1 VIEDNQIGMD
11 NEGMYEEAEPLAA
24 PTPPRRIRLD
34 PDALAFQFSSSI
46 RENASEIAADNEY
59 EQAGFFGKVG
69 IGISDYWGRTTE
81 MLGEGMR
88 FSYDVLPAIYAESAI
103 DLYEEFTG
111 IEGLVPAN
119 IRQEIVDTALNAE
132 GFKSMAQVGRDKGLV
147 KQTVEPSAFRDSY
160 LNPDAV
166 GGIASSVALGAG
178 AIFIPGAQFVA
189 VPLMGTMAMDA
200 VFGEY
205 AEAIATNPEME
216 YDWKVGA
223 GLGLLVSLEMVG
235 TKFGT
240 IDLPKMMASWAFK
253 KGIKE
258 SAKGKVKK
266 GLGKVMLGEL
276 AAAGFEGLEEL
287 TEEQLEGLVQ
297 LMYLPEHES
306 FRKAVLSG
314 EMGFEQWATVGK
326 IMSDNFE
333 WRTILL
339 GAMGY
344 TGSRSAAGIQ
354 QAAQRRDFEN
364 QLSGVEITEEAI
376 AEIKAPPAAPEPI
389 GESAEEVSPDD
400 VGPAETPPSIKDLTD
415 DQMGA
420 LATRLVE
427 ANPEGVARLL
437 RTSKGRDR
445 KSGRQLALW
454 EGILPP
460 DVVTNQATRQRLFD
474 AIKAAEAAKGTA
486 PGPEAPIGEP
496 EAPEAPAAPVVEPE
510 APEAAAP
517 EAGSLE
523 AMRARRREIRESLG
537 LTPDPEGSGLLDIE
551 ALEAAPE
558 ELRNELFQ
566 LDDDID
572 TAEFAEGTAEMDREA
587 AAGDTGVIE
596 IEVSEAG
603 VDELSMERMSILED
617 IERREQE
624 LGDVDPTTDDE
635 YMSLQQEL
643 ARVDRELAAG
653 ESTDTEFSTDVP
665 ASQGPIQSSDLDVQS
680 GTQMGSMPGG
690 VAVSKSNGKRYY
702 VKRYENKEQVR
713 NEKVANAFYQAA
725 GVRVPEVTYVVENGQ
740 IVGVASVMI
749 DGLTEGGNPR
759 GAGAGFIM
767 DSWLANWDVVG
778 MDGDNLLTDSDGNA
792 VRVDQGGALTTR
804 AQGEPKG
811 SRFGNEVT
819 ETTRLREKNEVFS
832 RVSPADMR
840 NGLDSLE
847 SISESDIAR
856 IVRENSTGDTEA
868 DNQLIKT
875 LIARRSD
882 LLSKRA
888 ELVDQSEVEFSEDT
902 EALEADAELS
912 AINVDGREFE
922 RLADEDVSEQERQLA
937 ERVRAKTGKTVKF
950 VRQISGP
957 TTNGWF
963 LQSSPDTLTI
973 VSREYD
979 SAAIAKKIGKDAV
992 SALEKKLA
1000 QVERAIKRGGSTTT
1014 TETDSKG
1021 KTTKKVT
1028 PAKSKLKKQRA
1039 KIKAEIKRR
1048 KKVTEK
1054 TVDQAYEDMLLQTVI
1069 HENYHSI
1076 DPTSTTSEE
1085 DERLRGMTH
1094 KILISAL
1101 NNGGMSRRLGMPI
1114 TTYRREIEAAKTDE
1128 EVRAAENKLNRE
1140 LRAEAVSD
1148 MAVLQLSGVT
1158 EAFYDRGFMTKVRS
1172 RVRKLSKAF
1181 GSSKDSQ
1188 TLNRIMLNTD
1198 AGNFRVGSYA
1208 GAMSTRAIVNSS
1220 IEELYGIADVAPMT
1234 RRSSLPSTG
1243 GDRPEMMR
1251 PMEFSVEP
1259 ESALPYTTKE
1269 PGQYEFEV
1277 GPGLKIRARIGMNPE
1292 SASLT
1297 FSSEFLSV
1305 PMIIDS
1311 RDRRFD
1317 FTRRTTSI
1325 PTNVIN
1331 QGRNRQRTARRDGL
1345 GPITEKISTYDMV
1358 KPDIN
1363 PGIVLAT
1370 VAKIATDHVLKY
1382 KIKDLNFSASGTS
1395 EQYIPAVSPEVSAA
1409 LDILSMLEGAKAP
1422 GTIGR
1427 VTSGEAVNLMRGED
1441 GKGYPSEALRGGIGR
1456 GVSTP
1461 SINLRT
1467 TYIKQLYDANNPK
1480 GTSRGAVYSRI
1491 AKRIATALDYE
1502 VIEDSPAQQK
1512 KLLRKRKK
1520 DLQASLRKLENDVQ
1534 AMEGDSSAENAA
1546 LIKRKGELEARLRK
1560 LPKKVAPSR
1569 MRKIKEEIAE
1579 IDQALEKGESVFSG
1593 LASKKRKEIEEE
1605 LSDIKEKMDGLRER
1619 TSNFNVRRRRTEE
1632 EKAEEKRLE
1641 QEAREGRERRQRED
1655 DERDAARRAMPTGD
1669 VEELVS
1675 HAAAYN
1681 ISAIRLAN
1689 REIKRGAAR
1698 MVADYFNLY
1707 DNQGSLEAMAI
1718 THRQVVRDFEGSP
1731 EELAAEE
1738 ELHEAA
1744 EQNLENELQNSLQD
1758 NAARL
1763 RLLTETYYLMDGEPV
1778 PSSGRTNATRLQ
1790 DKIGKLAILQLRIQA
1805 GRNED
1810 TAQEILDVSDARS
1823 ISRQMVVAGLSE
1835 EVQSDL
1841 NRALS
1846 FRGAAGINRRLR
1858 DSLRDFDATSSGSTS
1873 SDAGVDRLHEMVLEH
1888 LEIVIPHESL
1898 DFDTDRRLIDA
1909 MAKAAVSEG
1918 LLETREEAIDIISA
1932 GREQAGLDEIDMDA
1946 RRSTEPVSMPRRQ
1959 PGEYIDP
1966 FIEEILR
1973 EPNAGSADFS
1983 QDVAPILRPE
1993 HLGDPVMSGIVG
2005 EVPYIDAI
2013 RTIQN
2018 PTREN
2023 ILELFAMRRAF
2034 GSKGL
2039 AKGQTEWAKV
2049 PEEEV
2054 RSAIGQLGIEPSD
2067 EVVKYISD
2075 FYYEFV
2081 GMGQSVELA
2090 LGKDEQFSSRGKV
2103 ERAMAELFDRNPS
2116 PTAAELS
2123 EIEGAPKVGT
2133 GVVKTGL
2140 KGNLSPRRVKTFI
2153 DNALSTVV
2161 KADGAVATT
2170 EDIEQIESLL
2180 ESNDVV
2186 IYVGEGTPTI
2196 HAKREWLNRFR
2207 KPVDYAKIKAMTI
2220 EAMKAG
2226 YHNWYREF
2234 GEFFYGIGG
2243 PDLVNEAA
2251 MVFGVTSSQSP
2262 VEQNIS
2268 DTLHIMLLARQYR
2281 ESGQPWNVKSFVDW
2295 AMSQPKRS
2303 NPNTLKGTLGM
2314 FVSGKQ
2320 MTQIAKFYIDG
2331 TPADG
2336 KGAIKTRTYSGQ
2348 IAEAAHNNFYPWS
2361 VQDRHQAA
2369 LYGFL
2374 SGSFNEV
2381 NGKFTYDKVFP
2392 LDSDYRY
2399 AQYLTMRLSME
2410 PELLGNTPSMI
2421 QAGQWF
2427 HTKAGESPYPELDT
2441 KENKGMVANFEK
2453 NHPELRSGTFRSA
2466 EVFSSEEIA
2475 RLKAMLADKSVSQE
2489 TADLGRNLLVPGYT
2503 HFAYGAAQMSQGQHM
2518 ARKLAKHMRE
2528 GGARVNLFGIP
2539 SISAPGVSRQL
2550 TMDESAMYEFYSQIV
2565 DTATESD
2572 GSIGILNSMG
2582 LPHTPMV
2589 SLAGSVDG
2597 RPYIGFQFTP
2607 LVGSISDPA
2616 TASLVGA
2623 LMGVGTMQP
2632 RMATVQP
2639 SPTGTAMTVR
2649 VYVGDQ
2655 SKMSQ
2660 EQTEAVMSRMSAL
2673 KSNGEVSQSV
2683 APANGYVEV
2692 TIDPGSKKIDADKV
2706 ISQFN
2711 KIAEEIQNEEG
2722 ITVRG
2727 EAHRTEVQVIDQSQY
2742 VGIIESSGTAAS
2754 EGPDLLSRVLGEV
2767 ATPVVAILQAND
2779 FNFNRQEFAEGL
2791 GIDPDVASVIPQVEF
2806 SSDSSFPDVAEQR
2819 EALVNE
2825 SGGVIVA
2832 DQPGVLA
2839 ESAAKEARWWSSLE
2853 REEQEIIAMWVNGHT
2868 VPQGRGEFTPSDPDV
2883 AHAFEQFE
2891 MAFPHTEAYSAIRAI
2906 VTQKYGSWQ
2915 AGRVFASNLPVDMT
2929 KFDDYPYEGEVGVPE
2944 AIERGLQNGLR
2955 DVWTT
2960 GPRPKAMSWFTELF
2974 IDSDGRYLEPEI
2986 RYIRD
2991 VGTFGV
2997 IGVAYNGDASSWAEG
3012 SIVNYDGQNYV
3023 IIGTP
3028 EGQDNGDNATVT
3040 TADIISAIFGTLVG
3054 QDTALKRLQATA
3066 FPEGAS
3072 QDVID
3077 SMEVTE
3083 LGAKIYDVPRGIT
3096 KRQPWQLGEIRTKVA
3111 RAMYHE
3117 LRGVE
3122 DSMENMVEEA
3132 LAPLYRKFL
3141 SGMSSAP
3148 RVESAVAYRAVNSIL
3163 PEAFTRRF
3171 SEGDVFRI
3179 EAPASMTIDASV
3191 AAGFSATQGGGM
3203 RDALAQ
3209 GQMIK
3214 TRGERKAL
3222 TQEYRQVT
3230 AQSPTI
3236 QFVVDNVSTA
3246 RAVGLGSLRGIVSK
3260 DRVMDMTRRVGL
3272 SEASPDLAGARDQES
3287 RTLDVNRGGQ
3297 FEGMV
3302 VPMDNPDSDQ
3312 RLAMAQGRI
3321 YDNSGRSRLADSL
3334 SKDDFATKEEF
3345 LATRFEAEVIS
3356 FTQAVDALVAEGTV
3370 TAEQAAE
3377 IKENATDPDNFIV
3390 PPSIA
3395 EQEVLAMPGSAYRV
3409 ERIESDGNLVV
3420 LTEVRLSEAELSDTP
3435 VLAEFSE
3442 DVATD
3447 DLLGSEPESFDT
3459 VQSVRFRQGM
3469 VIKGR
3474 RYAQDRFIQLD
3485 YVQRD
3490 LADAFGQELDIEEDA
3505 LNQFRNIPGILNHH
3519 AERFKEKH
3527 AEPLASDV
3535 ARAGLSQS
3543 EFGEYAVA
3551 MHALDVNKDLRGR
3564 NAAALA
3570 GEIDSGMT
3578 DEQAMEVINRMI
3590 GRAAAGE
3597 VDLKEIEFLRRRLV
3611 QMSRATMRK
3620 AKNSG
3625 LITETEFDRLSERF
3639 PNYVP
3644 MWNAFEEATDEA
3656 NSEREQFVVPAN
3668 VLMARTGRTAG
3679 SLAGDEAFFADR
3691 IAAVADQRFRVLR
3704 KAAAN
3709 EALKRLLRLTNTAN
3723 NSNIL
3728 SVFKPGVKRFSNS
3741 KTGEIGV
3748 MADDSWRNDPT
3759 VFTVMVGGQR
3769 VLLKINDKGLAEAIK
3784 NKSMPKGTVHQK
3796 LFQTASLFTS
3806 TFRFLT
3812 TQFGNPDFTAVNP
3825 VRDVQQATASV
3836 VGENQSLSSQTEDGS
3851 FKKLS
3856 VTKRLKIVMRAGLNI
3871 AVALP
3876 VTFGLGTEG
3885 MRTSYA
3891 KYRALGGRQ
3900 GFFMDQDPVRARKSL
3915 KAATSG
3921 GTVSRYGRARV
3932 VKVAK
3937 SPAWLWGKVNTMF
3950 DDGIRFAVWHRLVA
3964 EGVNPQKAIETTRDL
3979 TVDFSRMGTGGPYV
3993 NAMYAYA
4000 NAGVQGTTKTARLM
4014 KSKAGASVVGGYILA
4029 GMMSELLGDD
4039 GEDRDENGISDWEEI
4054 PQYERD
4060 ANMHIRIPF
4069 GDDDDKAGYI
4079 AVPVAYGLD
4088 VPFVLGRRL
4097 VRMGKGMGIFGSN
4110 PNGQGTDTVGEGVLA
4125 VLSASVTQFVPTG
4138 ANALVEPGDDPL
4150 RNTVHGALRLGLPD
4164 ILDPIVD
4171 LGMNKDWRNQSIYNQ
4186 PFPTDPAPNRSRMG
4200 RRGDQGYETSPS
4212 TAWANDLVKLMNDVT
4227 GGNEVVAGGVSIQP
4241 EWITYSLQALF
4252 GGTYKTAARAIDGIA
4267 NSIHNNYLRDNF
4279 PDEPD
4284 LVKETEIKD
4293 IPVLRR
4299 FYTESPRPDVMRRRF
4314 YDSRDAVFRSD
4325 AEVRKQEEAGMFDEA
4340 DAQYEREYPLIDAVE
4355 IYKDERKVRSAIRKM
4370 AKEMKADGFSRAEIL
4385 IEKKRMMAE
4394 VEELQREAVTQ
4405 IMEDKRAKAEAE
4417 SN

>member
-1 VIEDNQIGMD
+1 MIEDNQIGMD
-11 NEGMYEEAEPLAA
+11 NEGMYEEAEPPAA
-24 PTPPRRIRLD
+24 PTPPRKIRLD
-34 PDALAFQFSSSI
+34 PDALASQFSSSI
-46 RENASEIAADNEY
+46 RANASEIAADNEY

-119 IRQEIVDTALNAE
+119 IRQEIIDTALNAE

-223 GLGLLVSLEMVG
+223 GLGMLVALEMVG

-240 IDLPKMMASWAFK
+240 IDLPKMMASKAFK
-253 KGIKE
+253 KGVKE

-314 EMGFEQWATVGK
+314 EMGPEQWATVGK

-415 DQMGA
+415 DEMGA

-474 AIKAAEAAKGTA
+474 AIKAAEAAKGAA

-496 EAPEAPAAPVVEPE
+496 EAPEA
-510 APEAAAP
+510 AAP
-517 EAGSLE
+517 EARSLE

-572 TAEFAEGTAEMDREA
+572 AAEFAEGTAEMDREA
-587 AAGDTGVIE
+587 EAPEAE
-596 IEVSEAG
+596 ASEAG
-603 VDELSMERMSILED
+603 IDELSMERMSILED

-653 ESTDTEFSTDVP
+653 ESADTEFSTDVP

-702 VKRYENKEQVR
+702 VKRYENQEQVR

-819 ETTRLREKNEVFS
+819 ETTKLREKNEVFS

-902 EALEADAELS
+902 EALEADAELA

-922 RLADEDVSEQERQLA
+922 RLTDEDVSEQERQLA

-1054 TVDQAYEDMLLQTVI
+1054 TVNQAYEDMLLQTVI

-1158 EAFYDRGFMTKVRS
+1158 EAFYDRGFMTRVRS
-1172 RVRKLSKAF
+1172 RIRKLSKAF

-1198 AGNFRVGSYA
+1198 AGNFRVGSYS

-1243 GDRPEMMR
+1243 GDRPGMMR
-1251 PMEFSVEP
+1251 PMEFSADLDN
-1259 ESALPYTTKE
+1259 ALPYKTVEGGT
-1269 PGQYEFEV
+1269 YEFDAGSGV
-1277 GPGLKIRARIGMNPE
+1277 KIRVNIGRSQAGAGLSF
-1292 SASLT
+1292 SAKFRSK
-1297 FSSEFLSV
+1297 
-1305 PMIIDS
+1305 PMAVGEDE
-1311 RDRRFD
+1311 RQTHD
-1317 FTRRTTSI
+1317 FTMA
-1325 PTNVIN
+1325 
-1331 QGRNRQRTARRDGL
+1331 TARLSTSSANRRRRREMRSRGAGSL
-1345 GPITEKISTYDMV
+1345 GENISTYDMV
-1358 KPDIN
+1358 DSGMN
-1363 PGIVLAT
+1363 PGILLAT

-1382 KIKDLNFSASGTS
+1382 EIRSLSFTSASSSDRYLLGVT
-1395 EQYIPAVSPEVSAA
+1395 PEVSAT
-1409 LDILSMLEGAKAP
+1409 LDMMSMLQGAKDPASTDP
-1422 GTIGR
+1422 L
-1427 VTSGEAVNLMRGED
+1427 TSGETVNLMRGNEE
-1441 GKGYPSEALRGGIGR
+1441 GVSPNEVLLGGIGR

-1461 SINLRT
+1461 SIGLQT
-1467 TYIKQLYDANNPK
+1467 TFIKELYSGGKEK
-1480 GTSRGAVYSRI
+1480 GTSRGSVYSRI
-1491 AKRIATALDYE
+1491 ARRIAEALDYD
-1502 VIEDSPAQQK
+1502 VNEDGPAAK
-1512 KLLRKRKK
+1512 KKELRKKK
-1520 DLQASLRKLENDVQ
+1520 RDLQARLRELTNDDEV
-1534 AMEGDSSAENAA
+1534 MEGDPAAEEEA
-1546 LIKRKGELEARLRK
+1546 LRKRKGELEARLER
-1560 LPKKVAPSR
+1560 LAPPKKVAPS
-1569 MRKIKEEIAE
+1569 KIREIKNEIAA
-1579 IDQALEKGESVFSG
+1579 IDLAIEQGGSG
-1593 LASKKRKEIEEE
+1593 SLGVAIKRREIEEE
-1605 LSDIKEKMDGLRER
+1605 ISSIEIQIQRAGRGSSEFTIRK
-1619 TSNFNVRRRRTEE
+1619 RRTEA
-1632 EKAEEKRLE
+1632 EKAEEERLARE
-1641 QEAREGRERRQRED
+1641 QAERMARRDREREAREAEQ
-1655 DERDAARRAMPTGD
+1655 RAMPTGVAND
-1669 VEELVS
+1669 LVRY
-1675 HAAAYN
+1675 AGRYN
-1681 ISAIRLAN
+1681 IAALRAAN
-1689 REIKRGAAR
+1689 REIKRRSAA
-1698 MVADYFNLY
+1698 VIVGSFNLY
-1707 DNQGSLEAMAI
+1707 DSQGSLSLMRI
-1718 THRQVVRDFEGSP
+1718 THRELMRDFEGS
-1731 EELAAEE
+1731 AEE
-1738 ELHEAA
+1738 RAA
-1744 EQNLENELQNSLQD
+1744 REESHKAAYQNLESELRNQLQD
-1758 NAARL
+1758 DAAAIRSL
-1763 RLLTETYYLMDGEPV
+1763 AEAYYLFDGDPLGPEGR
-1778 PSSGRTNATRLQ
+1778 SGANRLQ
-1790 DKIGKLAILQLRIQA
+1790 DKIAKIAIGQLSIQA
-1805 GRNED
+1805 QRDED
-1810 TAQEILDVSDARS
+1810 TAEVVLSVMDERS
-1823 ISRQMVVAGLSE
+1823 FNRQMERAGLDE
-1835 EVQSDL
+1835 QVERDL

-1846 FRGAAGINRRLR
+1846 FRGPQGINRFLR
-1858 DSLRDFDATSSGSTS
+1858 NALRQFDAIASQEA
-1873 SDAGVDRLHEMVLEH
+1873 DNLFALDRLFEMTFAQLG
-1888 LEIVIPHESL
+1888 IVMPPQSL
-1898 DFDTDRRLIDA
+1898 DLDTDRRLIDA
-1909 MAKAAVSEG
+1909 MARAAVQEG
-1918 LLETREEAIDIISA
+1918 LVELREDAIDLVSA
-1932 GREQAGLDEIDMDA
+1932 GRELAGLHEIDMDA
-1946 RRSTEPVSMPRRQ
+1946 RRSTEAVSMPPRQ

-1966 FIEEILR
+1966 FIEEILS
-1973 EPNAGSADFS
+1973 EPNAGSVDFS

-1993 HLGDPVMSGIVG
+1993 HLGDAVMSEIIG

-2090 LGKDEQFSSRGKV
+2090 LDKDEQFSSRGKV

-2153 DNALSTVV
+2153 DNAMSTVA
-2161 KADGAVATT
+2161 KADGSVATT

-2348 IAEAAHNNFYPWS
+2348 IAEAAYNNFYPWS

-2539 SISAPGVSRQL
+2539 SISAPGISRQL

-2692 TIDPGSKKIDADKV
+2692 TIDPGSKKIDADNV

-2722 ITVRG
+2722 IAVRG

-2767 ATPVVAILQAND
+2767 AAPVVAILQAND

-2960 GPRPKAMSWFTELF
+2960 GPRPKAMPWFTELF

-3246 RAVGLGSLRGIVSK
+3246 RAVGLGSLRGVLSL

-3272 SEASPDLAGARDQES
+3272 SEASPDLAGARGQES

-3748 MADDSWRNDPT
+3748 MADDSWKRDPT

-3806 TFRFLT
+3806 TFRFFT

-3836 VGENQSLSSQTEDGS
+3836 VGENPSLSSQTEDGS

-3856 VTKRLKIVMRAGLNI
+3856 VTRRLKIVMQAGLNI

-3921 GTVSRYGRARV
+3921 GTVSRYGRAKV

-4060 ANMHIRIPF
+4060 ANMHIRMPF

-4200 RRGDQGYETSPS
+4200 RREDQGYETSPS

-4252 GGTYKTAARAIDGIA
+4252 GGTYKTTARAIDGIA

-4370 AKEMKADGFSRAEIL
+4370 AKEMKADGFSRAEIMV
-4385 IEKKRMMAE
+4385 EKKRMMAE

>member
-1 VIEDNQIGMD
+1 MNEDNQIGMD
-11 NEGMYEEAEPLAA
+11 NEGMFEDSDSPAMFAPNKPLGQTTRFDTDAFEFEIS
-24 PTPPRRIRLD
+24 RLIRSK
-34 PDALAFQFSSSI
+34 AG
-46 RENASEIAADNEY
+46 EIAADNEY

-88 FSYDVLPAIYAESAI
+88 YSKDVLPAIYAETAI

-111 IEGLVPAN
+111 IEGLMPAN
-119 IRQEIVDTALNAE
+119 IRQEIIDTALNAE

-223 GLGLLVSLEMVG
+223 GLGLLVALEMVG

-240 IDLPKMMASWAFK
+240 IDLPKMMASKAFK
-253 KGIKE
+253 KGVKE

-314 EMGFEQWATVGK
+314 EMGPEQWATVGK

-339 GAMGY
+339 GAIGY
-344 TGSRSAAGIQ
+344 TGSRTAAGIQ

-376 AEIKAPPAAPEPI
+376 NEIKAPPAAPEPI

-415 DQMGA
+415 DEMGA

-496 EAPEAPAAPVVEPE
+496 EAPEAPVAPAVEPE

-523 AMRARRREIRESLG
+523 AMRARRNEIRESIG
-537 LTPDPEGSGLLDIE
+537 LAPNSGGSSRLEINEMLLDE
-551 ALEAAPE
+551 DQLPDEVF
-558 ELRNELFQ
+558 NELMQ
-566 LDDDID
+566 LESDID
-572 TAEFAEGTAEMDREA
+572 NAEFAEGVAAVDREA
-587 AAGDTGVIE
+587 ADRDA
-596 IEVSEAG
+596 EAG

-643 ARVDRELAAG
+643 ARVDRELAAA
-653 ESTDTEFSTDVP
+653 ESADTEFSTDVP

-702 VKRYENKEQVR
+702 VKRYENQEQVR

-759 GAGAGFIM
+759 GVGAGFIM

-778 MDGDNLLTDSDGNA
+778 MAGDNLLTDSDGNA
-792 VRVDQGGALTTR
+792 VRIDQGGALTTR

-902 EALEADAELS
+902 EALEADAELA
-912 AINVDGREFE
+912 AINVDGREFV
-922 RLADEDVSEQERQLA
+922 RLGDEDVSDQERQLA

-1028 PAKSKLKKQRA
+1028 PAKSELKKKRA

-1172 RVRKLSKAF
+1172 RIRKLSKAF

-1198 AGNFRVGSYA
+1198 AGNFRVGSYS

-1243 GDRPEMMR
+1243 GDRPGMTR
-1251 PMEFSVEP
+1251 PMEFSIDP
-1259 ESALPYTTKE
+1259 ESAVPYEEVDTGEYRFDAGAGVTILVKIGPTGYFEFAAEFDAKPMMTTE
-1269 PGQYEFEV
+1269 RYPPDGRQ
-1277 GPGLKIRARIGMNPE
+1277 
-1292 SASLT
+1292 AS
-1297 FSSEFLSV
+1297 
-1305 PMIIDS
+1305 IS
-1311 RDRRFD
+1311 RQTDRLEDRRKGYGGESD
-1317 FTRRTTSI
+1317 PRRSGMASG
-1325 PTNVIN
+1325 
-1331 QGRNRQRTARRDGL
+1331 QGRIN
-1345 GPITEKISTYDMV
+1345 TYDMV
-1358 KPDIN
+1358 
-1363 PGIVLAT
+1363 GGELQASQVLST
-1370 VAKIATDHVLKY
+1370 VTQIAVDHVKRYGTKTLS
-1382 KIKDLNFSASGTS
+1382 FSASGS
-1395 EQYIPAVSPEVSAA
+1395 SAQWVSAFMPDA
-1409 LDILSMLEGAKAP
+1409 TPGLDMLSMLQGVQDQSSTDP
-1422 GTIGR
+1422 ITD
-1427 VTSGEAVNLMRGED
+1427 GETVNLLRAGED
-1441 GKGYPSEALRGGIGR
+1441 FRPEKTLGRTRAMILRGGIGR
-1456 GVSTP
+1456 GVSTR
-1461 SINLRT
+1461 SIKINVGRALRQEVRGRLDGD
-1467 TYIKQLYDANNPK
+1467 KPQGA
-1480 GTSRGAVYSRI
+1480 SRSNVYYLI
-1491 AKRIATALDYE
+1491 AKNIAKGIGAE
-1502 VIEDSPAQQK
+1502 VKAPGIENQK
-1512 KLLRKRKK
+1512 RLKEQERTLRKE
-1520 DLQASLRKLENDVQ
+1520 LRDETD
-1534 AMEGDSSAENAA
+1534 
-1546 LIKRKGELEARLRK
+1546 
-1560 LPKKVAPSR
+1560 
-1569 MRKIKEEIAE
+1569 
-1579 IDQALEKGESVFSG
+1579 
-1593 LASKKRKEIEEE
+1593 ASKREMIQQRLNDTVSERRYE
-1605 LSDIKEKMDGLRER
+1605 LTTGSTFTI
-1619 TSNFNVRRRRTEE
+1619 RRPLT
-1632 EKAEEKRLE
+1632 AEEKE
-1641 QEAREGRERRQRED
+1641 QEVQDRLREAAERNARIQAEEQRRREQ
-1655 DERDAARRAMPTGD
+1655 DERDAAAARMRTGSD
-1669 VEELVS
+1669 LDIASYAVFYN
-1675 HAAAYN
+1675 AY
-1681 ISAIRLAN
+1681 AIRLA
-1689 REIKRGAAR
+1689 REEIVRRSALIA
-1698 MVADYFNLY
+1698 VDYYDLY
-1707 DNQGSLEAMAI
+1707 NMQGRLWTLVNETSDQ
-1718 THRQVVRDFEGSP
+1718 RQRNP
-1731 EELAAEE
+1731 EDTELAERLEE
-1738 ELHEAA
+1738 
-1744 EQNLENELQNSLQD
+1744 QQDNLENELTKSIEDHVRRIRVLAEAYYLTSYGNELGPAGRTQATHLQDRMGRSAATQIDVMLTIQEADRQVSVTPRRSISEILLTSDAVNEESREGINRIGGGTYVNRNLRNALNEFDGFANSDD
-1758 NAARL
+1758 NAARI
-1763 RLLTETYYLMDGEPV
+1763 
-1778 PSSGRTNATRLQ
+1778 ALQ
-1790 DKIGKLAILQLRIQA
+1790 
-1805 GRNED
+1805 
-1810 TAQEILDVSDARS
+1810 S
-1823 ISRQMVVAGLSE
+1823 MV
-1835 EVQSDL
+1835 
-1841 NRALS
+1841 
-1846 FRGAAGINRRLR
+1846 
-1858 DSLRDFDATSSGSTS
+1858 FDQI
-1873 SDAGVDRLHEMVLEH
+1873 R
-1888 LEIVIPHESL
+1888 IVIPDAEYDARL
-1898 DFDTDRRLIDA
+1898 DHRL
-1909 MAKAAVSEG
+1909 AVSLAG
-1918 LLETREEAIDIISA
+1918 ASVALGIVEERSAAEDIINEA
-1932 GREQAGLDEIDMDA
+1932 RYGANLDPIDWSLGERRSTEAVSTDA
-1946 RRSTEPVSMPRRQ
+1946 RRSTEAVSMPRRQ

-1973 EPNAGSADFS
+1973 EPNAGSADLS

-1993 HLGDPVMSGIVG
+1993 HLGDPVMSEIIG

-2133 GVVKTGL
+2133 GVVKTSL
-2140 KGNLSPRRVKTFI
+2140 KGNPSPRRVKTFI
-2153 DNALSTVV
+2153 DNAMSTVA
-2161 KADGAVATT
+2161 KADGTVTTT
-2170 EDIEQIESLL
+2170 EDIEQVESLL
-2180 ESNDVV
+2180 ENNDVV
-2186 IYVGEGTPTI
+2186 IYAGEGTPSI

-2207 KPVDYAKIKAMTI
+2207 KPVDYATIKAMTI

-2234 GEFFYGIGG
+2234 GEFFHGIGG

-2268 DTLHIMLLARQYR
+2268 DTLHIMLLARQYK

-2303 NPNTLKGTLGM
+2303 NPNTLTGKLGM

-2348 IAEAAHNNFYPWS
+2348 IAEAAFNNFYPWS

-2374 SGSFNEV
+2374 SGSFGEM

-2392 LDSDYRY
+2392 NDPDYRY

-2453 NHPELRSGTFRSA
+2453 NHPELRSGTFQSA
-2466 EVFSSEEIA
+2466 EVFSFEEIA

-2503 HFAYGAAQMSQGQHM
+2503 HFAYGGAQMSQGQHM
-2518 ARKLAKHMRE
+2518 ARRLAKHMRE

-2539 SISAPGVSRQL
+2539 SISAPGISRQL

-3179 EAPASMTIDASV
+3179 EAPASMTIDAGV
-3191 AAGFSATQGGGM
+3191 AAGFSSTQGGGM
-3203 RDALAQ
+3203 RDAIAQ

-3236 QFVVDNVSTA
+3236 QFVIDNVSTA
-3246 RAVGLGSLRGIVSK
+3246 RAVGLGSLRGILSK

-3287 RTLDVNRGGQ
+3287 RTLDVNRGGP

-3312 RLAMAQGRI
+3312 RLAMEQGRI

-3769 VLLKINDKGLAEAIK
+3769 VLLKINDPGLAKAIK

-3806 TFRFLT
+3806 TFRFFT

-3856 VTKRLKIVMRAGLNI
+3856 VTRRLKIVMQAGLNI

-4014 KSKAGASVVGGYILA
+4014 KSKAGASVIGGYILA

-4060 ANMHIRIPF
+4060 ANMHIRMPF

-4097 VRMGKGMGIFGSN
+4097 VRMGKGMGLFGSN

-4200 RRGDQGYETSPS
+4200 RKEDRGYETSPS

-4252 GGTYKTAARAIDGIA
+4252 GGTYKTTARAIDGIA

-4340 DAQYEREYPLIDAVE
+4340 DAQYERDYPLIDAVE
-4355 IYKDERKVRSAIRKM
+4355 IYKDERKVRAAIRKM
-4370 AKEMKADGFSRAEIL
+4370 AKEMKADGFSRAEIMV
-4385 IEKKRMMAE
+4385 EKKRMMAE

>member
-1 VIEDNQIGMD
+1 MIEDNQIGMD
-11 NEGMYEEAEPLAA
+11 NDGMYEEAEPLAA
-24 PTPPRRIRLD
+24 PTPPREIRLD

-46 RENASEIAADNEY
+46 RANASEIAADNEY

-69 IGISDYWGRTTE
+69 IGIADYWGRTTE

-88 FSYDVLPAIYAESAI
+88 FSYDALPAIYAETAI

-111 IEGLVPAN
+111 IEGQMPAN
-119 IRQEIVDTALNAE
+119 IRQEIIDTALNAE

-166 GGIASSVALGAG
+166 GGIASSVALGAS

-205 AEAIATNPEME
+205 AEAIATNPGLE

-223 GLGLLVSLEMVG
+223 GLGLLVGLEMVG

-240 IDLPKMMASWAFK
+240 IDLPKIMASKAFK

-258 SAKGKVKK
+258 SAKGEVKK

-306 FRKAVLSG
+306 FRKAILSG
-314 EMGFEQWATVGK
+314 EMGPEQWATVGK

-339 GAMGY
+339 GSMGY
-344 TGSRSAAGIQ
+344 AGSRSAAGIQ
-354 QAAQRRDFEN
+354 QSAQRRDFEN
-364 QLSGVEITEEAI
+364 QLAGVEITEEAI
-376 AEIKAPPAAPEPI
+376 AEIKAPPAGPEPI

-400 VGPAETPPSIKDLTD
+400 VGPAEAPPSIKDLND
-415 DQMGA
+415 EEMGA
-420 LATRLVE
+420 LAARLVE

-460 DVVTNQATRQRLFD
+460 DVVTNQETRQRLFD

-486 PGPEAPIGEP
+486 PGAEAPIGEP
-496 EAPEAPAAPVVEPE
+496 EAPEAPVAPAGEPE

-517 EAGSLE
+517 EAG
-523 AMRARRREIRESLG
+523 I
-537 LTPDPEGSGLLDIE
+537 
-551 ALEAAPE
+551 
-558 ELRNELFQ
+558 
-566 LDDDID
+566 
-572 TAEFAEGTAEMDREA
+572 
-587 AAGDTGVIE
+587 
-596 IEVSEAG
+596 
-603 VDELSMERMSILED
+603 DELSMERMSILED

-653 ESTDTEFSTDVP
+653 ELTDTEFSTDVP
-665 ASQGPIQSSDLDVQS
+665 AGQGPIQSSDLDVQS

-702 VKRYENKEQVR
+702 VKRYKNQEQVR

-725 GVRVPEVTYVVENGQ
+725 GVRVPEVTYVVEDGQ

-759 GAGAGFIM
+759 GVGAGFIM

-811 SRFGNEVT
+811 SQFGNEVA
-819 ETTRLREKNEVFS
+819 ETTRLREKNDVFS

-856 IVRENSTGDTEA
+856 IVRENSTGDTES

-902 EALEADAELS
+902 EALEADAELA

-922 RLADEDVSEQERQLA
+922 NLSDDDVSEQERQLA

-963 LQSSPDTLTI
+963 LHTDSNTLTI

-979 SAAIAKKIGKDAV
+979 AASIAKKIGKDAV

-1000 QVERAIKRGGSTTT
+1000 QVERAIKRGGPT
-1014 TETDSKG
+1014 KG
-1021 KTTKKVT
+1021 D
-1028 PAKSKLKKQRA
+1028 LKKKRA

-1054 TVDQAYEDMLLQTVI
+1054 TVNQAYEDMLLQTTI
-1069 HENYHSI
+1069 HENFHSI
-1076 DPTSTTSEE
+1076 DPTSPNSEE
-1085 DERLRGMTH
+1085 EERLRGMTH

-1158 EAFYDRGFMTKVRS
+1158 DAFYDRGFMTKVRS
-1172 RVRKLSKAF
+1172 RIRKLSKAF

-1198 AGNFRVGSYA
+1198 AGNFRVGSYS

-1220 IEELYGIADVAPMT
+1220 VEELYDIADVAPMI

-1243 GDRPEMMR
+1243 GDRPGMMR
-1251 PMEFSVEP
+1251 PMEFSADP
-1259 ESALPYTTKE
+1259 ENALPYKKVE
-1269 PGQYEFEV
+1269 EGLYKFDA
-1277 GPGLKIRARIGMNPE
+1277 GPGLKISVSIGPGADAGLSF
-1292 SASLT
+1292 SA
-1297 FSSEFLSV
+1297 EFRSK
-1305 PMIIDS
+1305 PMIVGEDERGTYDLTMQTS
-1311 RDRRFD
+1311 RL
-1317 FTRRTTSI
+1317 
-1325 PTNVIN
+1325 PTNYIN
-1331 QGRNRQRTARRDGL
+1331 SSRSRQREMRSRGGEARNED
-1345 GPITEKISTYDMV
+1345 ISTYDMV
-1358 KPDIN
+1358 DSGMN
-1363 PGIVLAT
+1363 PGILLAT
-1370 VAKIATDHVLKY
+1370 VAKIATDHVLEY
-1382 KIKDLNFSASGTS
+1382 KIRSLAFTS
-1395 EQYIPAVSPEVSAA
+1395 SSSSDRYLPAVTTEVSAT
-1409 LDILSMLEGAKAP
+1409 LDMLSMLQGAKDP
-1422 GTIGR
+1422 DSKDPI
-1427 VTSGEAVNLMRGED
+1427 TSGEAVNLIRGNEE
-1441 GKGYPSEALRGGIGR
+1441 GLSPNEVLLGGIGR

-1461 SINLRT
+1461 SISLQT
-1467 TYIKQLYDANNPK
+1467 TFIKELYYGGKEK
-1480 GTSRGAVYSRI
+1480 GTSRGSVYSIIARRI
-1491 AKRIATALDYE
+1491 AEALDYE
-1502 VIEDSPAQQK
+1502 VNEDGPAAEK
-1512 KLLRKRKK
+1512 KILRKKK
-1520 DLQASLRKLENDVQ
+1520 RDLQ
-1534 AMEGDSSAENAA
+1534 
-1546 LIKRKGELEARLRK
+1546 ARLRK
-1560 LPKKVAPSR
+1560 LKNDDEATEGDPAATKEELRKKKRDLQARLRKLAPPKKVAPS
-1569 MRKIKEEIAE
+1569 KIREIKNEIAAIDLAIEEVETGSSVLGQAAKTAE
-1579 IDQALEKGESVFSG
+1579 IERIKGEIADTG
-1593 LASKKRKEIEEE
+1593 LAIERVGRGSSEFRIRK
-1605 LSDIKEKMDGLRER
+1605 
-1619 TSNFNVRRRRTEE
+1619 RRTE
-1632 EKAEEKRLE
+1632 AEILE
-1641 QEAREGRERRQRED
+1641 EARIRQEQSERMAREQR
-1655 DERDAARRAMPTGD
+1655 ERDAREAERMLMPTGD
-1669 VEELVS
+1669 ANDLFRY
-1675 HAAAYN
+1675 AGRYN
-1681 ISAIRLAN
+1681 IAALRLAN
-1689 REIKRGAAR
+1689 REIKQRSAS
-1698 MVADYFNLY
+1698 MVAGYFNLY
-1707 DNQGSLEAMAI
+1707 DSQGSMSLMRI
-1718 THRQVVRDFEGSP
+1718 THRQVMREFEGS
-1731 EELAAEE
+1731 AEE
-1738 ELHEAA
+1738 RAAQEESHEAA
-1744 EQNLENELQNSLQD
+1744 YQDLESQLQNKLQSDAAALRSLTQ
-1758 NAARL
+1758 A
-1763 RLLTETYYLMDGEPV
+1763 YYLKDGDQLGPE
-1778 PSSGRTNATRLQ
+1778 GRNGATRLQ
-1790 DKIGKLAILQLRIQA
+1790 DKIAKIAMEQLGIQA
-1805 GRNED
+1805 QRDED
-1810 TAQEILDVSDARS
+1810 TAESILDLMDERSFRGQMVRAGLDEQVGRDLHRAVSLRGPEGMNRLLRNSIRQFDAISSQEADNSDAR
-1823 ISRQMVVAGLSE
+1823 
-1835 EVQSDL
+1835 
-1841 NRALS
+1841 
-1846 FRGAAGINRRLR
+1846 
-1858 DSLRDFDATSSGSTS
+1858 
-1873 SDAGVDRLHEMVLEH
+1873 DRLFEMVFEQLA
-1888 LEIVIPHESL
+1888 IVMPPQSMDL
-1898 DFDTDRRLIDA
+1898 DTDRRLIDA
-1909 MAKAAVSEG
+1909 MARAAVQEG
-1918 LLETREEAIDIISA
+1918 ILETREDAIDIIST
-1932 GREQAGLDEIDMDA
+1932 GRGAAGLDDIELPAA
-1946 RRSTEPVSMPRRQ
+1946 RRSTEAVSMPRRE

-1993 HLGDPVMSGIVG
+1993 HLGDPVMSEIIG

-2103 ERAMAELFDRNPS
+2103 EKAMAELFDRNPS

-2123 EIEGAPKVGT
+2123 EIDGAPEIGT
-2133 GVVKTGL
+2133 GIVKTGL
-2140 KGNLSPRRVKTFI
+2140 KGNPSPRRVKTFI
-2153 DNALSTVV
+2153 DNAMSTVV
-2161 KADGAVATT
+2161 KADGTVATT
-2170 EDIEQIESLL
+2170 EDIEQVESLL

-2207 KPVDYAKIKAMTI
+2207 KPVDYATIKAMTI

-2348 IAEAAHNNFYPWS
+2348 IAEAAFNNFYPWS

-2374 SGSFNEV
+2374 SGSFGEM

-2392 LDSDYRY
+2392 NDPDYRY

-2410 PELLGNTPSMI
+2410 PELRGMTPSMI

-2453 NHPELRSGTFRSA
+2453 NHPELRSGTFQSA

-2503 HFAYGAAQMSQGQHM
+2503 HFAYGGAQMSQGQHM
-2518 ARKLAKHMRE
+2518 ARRLAKHMRE

-2539 SISAPGVSRQL
+2539 SISAPGISRQL

-2683 APANGYVEV
+2683 APANGYIEV

-2742 VGIIESSGTAAS
+2742 VGIIESSGTAAA

-2853 REEQEIIAMWVNGHT
+2853 REQQEIIAMWVNGHT

-2891 MAFPHTEAYSAIRAI
+2891 MAFPHAEAYSAIRAI

-2929 KFDDYPYEGEVGVPE
+2929 KFDDFPYEGEVGIPE

-2960 GPRPKAMSWFTELF
+2960 GPRPKAMPWFAELF
-2974 IDSDGRYLEPEI
+2974 IDSDGKYLEPEI

-2997 IGVAYNGDASSWAEG
+2997 IGVAYDGDVSSWAEG

-3083 LGAKIYDVPRGIT
+3083 LGAKIYSVPRGIT

-3111 RAMYHE
+3111 KAMYHE

-3191 AAGFSATQGGGM
+3191 AAGFSSTQGGGM

-3222 TQEYRQVT
+3222 TQEYRQIT

-3246 RAVGLGSLRGIVSK
+3246 RAVGLGSLRGLISK
-3260 DRVMDMTRRVGL
+3260 DAVMGEVRVGL
-3272 SEASPDLAGARDQES
+3272 SEASPGLLGARSQEG
-3287 RTLDVNRGGQ
+3287 RTL
-3297 FEGMV
+3297 
-3302 VPMDNPDSDQ
+3302 DNPDSDQ
-3312 RLAMAQGRI
+3312 RLAMEQAQI
-3321 YDNSGRSRLADSL
+3321 YNNSGRSRLADSL

-3409 ERIESDGNLVV
+3409 ERIESDGNLVI

-3527 AEPLASDV
+3527 AEPLASDI

-3551 MHALDVNKDLRGR
+3551 MHALDVNRDLRGR

-3578 DEQAMEVINRMI
+3578 DEQAMEVINKMI

-3769 VLLKINDKGLAEAIK
+3769 VLLKINDPGLAKAIK

-3806 TFRFLT
+3806 TFRFFT

-3836 VGENQSLSSQTEDGS
+3836 VGENPSLSSQTEDGS

-3856 VTKRLKIVMRAGLNI
+3856 VTRRLKIVMQAGLNI

-4014 KSKAGASVVGGYILA
+4014 KSKAGASVIGGYILA

-4060 ANMHIRIPF
+4060 ANMHIRMPF

-4097 VRMGKGMGIFGSN
+4097 VRMGKGMGLFGSN

-4200 RRGDQGYETSPS
+4200 RKEDRGYETSPS

-4355 IYKDERKVRSAIRKM
+4355 IYKDERKVRAAIRKM
-4370 AKEMKADGFSRAEIL
+4370 AKEMKADGFSRAEIMV
-4385 IEKKRMMAE
+4385 EKKRMMAE